1 MFSKLY
7 ITIKANKCLDNS
19 IIDSIS
25 FILINWG
32 VDGNLIDWDIYPD
45 RAKLEIN
52 TEADNYKSYCI
63 TFQGMNSIM
72 ELCYE
77 EEFIMTIIDNNGTN
91 ETYTTYLSEPKS
103 SDFATDVTELV
114 ES

>member
-7 ITIKANKCLDNS
+7 ITIKANAHLDNS

-25 FILINWG
+25 FVLTNWG
-32 VDGNLIDWDIYPD
+32 VDKNLINWDIYPD
-45 RAKLEIN
+45 RAKLEVN
-52 TEADNYKSYCI
+52 TEDDSYKSYYV
-63 TFQGMNSIM
+63 TFQGMNAIM
-72 ELCYE
+72 ELCYD

-91 ETYTTYLSEPKS
+91 ETYTTYFSEPKS
-103 SDFATDVTELV
+103 DTFAKDITELV